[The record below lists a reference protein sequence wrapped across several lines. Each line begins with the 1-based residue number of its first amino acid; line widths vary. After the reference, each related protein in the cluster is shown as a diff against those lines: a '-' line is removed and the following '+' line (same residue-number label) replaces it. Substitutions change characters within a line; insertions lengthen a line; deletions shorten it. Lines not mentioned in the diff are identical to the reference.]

1 MKHKTHTASITR
13 SWTDQLILV
22 LIAILMVFAF
32 YVGHAFIT
40 ASLSDDVPVVNNLYT
55 NQLDMFVSQAG
66 SLFSITQIA
75 HASSEQGIT
84 SDVDTQAA
92 LISGR
97 IAGTVWVDLNRDNIR
112 GLAEP
117 SAKQTY
123 VFMQNVVQDDDVEE
137 TMLVLADEN
146 GDYVFE
152 FTDLA
157 SGQYIIWAGSS
168 NNRVNGR
175 TIFLDDSIQA
185 VSSEFNL
192 PIPGL
197 SVYLP
202 VVAR

>member
-1 MKHKTHTASITR
+1 MTYT
-13 SWTDQLILV
+13 WTDHLILT
-22 LIAILMVFAF
+22 LIAVLMVFAF
-32 YVGHAFIT
+32 YAGHAFIT
-40 ASLSDDVPVVNNLYT
+40 ASLANDEPSVNNTYANPLAVLGANVVN
-55 NQLDMFVSQAG
+55 QVG
-66 SLFSITQIA
+66 PLFSVTSVAQAASVQDIASDFPTQ
-75 HASSEQGIT
+75 T
-84 SDVDTQAA
+84 A

-117 SAKQTY
+117 SAQQTY
-123 VFMQNVVQDDDVEE
+123 VFMQNIVQEDDVEE
-137 TMLVLADEN
+137 TMLVVADEN

-168 NNRVNGR
+168 NNRANGR

-185 VSSEFNL
+185 VSSDFNL

-197 SVYLP
+197 PVYLP
-202 VVAR
+202 LVTR